1 MDLNIFYYIIKTN
14 LKIDSTVLIIGNY
27 QGFIMELTKL
37 FSSAKIG
44 NVRIKNR
51 IVRSATWLARADE
64 LGYVTEDLIETYQKL
79 GEGGIGLII
88 SGYIGVHDNGS
99 GNYRM
104 TRLSNESYKS
114 GQKRLVA
121 TIHDTSDAKVAAQIA
136 HTGSNIIRAGY
147 ELVGPSSIKVPG
159 SIKLVRELP
168 TKEIQEI
175 INSFISTGTLAY
187 ECGYDMIQL
196 HGAHGYLLSDFLSP
210 FANKRI
216 DGYGGTLEKRF
227 KIIEEIYHGLRDK
240 LGKEFPI
247 MIKLNTHDNLKNGL
261 TFEEGKKITKRL
273 VALGLD
279 AVEPSSGRTDPRL
292 TENKSFPA
300 AIIKKP
306 EEENYFSYIAR
317 ELKPLMINCAL
328 ILMGGIRNPIA
339 AEQFLEE
346 EIADFISISRPFL
359 YEPDLAK
366 RWESGNL
373 EPTYC
378 TSCNACFG
386 TIRIGT
392 GGIYCPIK
400 HKQEKKSIKN

>member
-1 MDLNIFYYIIKTN
+1 
-14 LKIDSTVLIIGNY
+14 
-27 QGFIMELTKL
+27 MELTKL

-88 SGYIGVHDNGS
+88 SGYIGVHDKGS

-104 TRLSNESYKS
+104 TRLSNGSYKS
-114 GQKRLVA
+114 GQKRLIA
-121 TIHDTSDAKVAAQIA
+121 RIHNTSDAKVAAQIA

-147 ELVGPSSIKVPG
+147 ELVGPSPIKVPG

-168 TKEIQEI
+168 PEEIQEI
-175 INSFISTGTLAY
+175 VNSFINAGIFAY

-210 FANKRI
+210 STNKRI
-216 DGYGGTLEKRF
+216 DAYGGTSEKRF
-227 KIIEEIYHGLRDK
+227 KIIEDIYHGLRDK

-261 TFEEGKKITKRL
+261 TLEEGKEITKRL
-273 VALGLD
+273 VELGFDAL
-279 AVEPSSGRTDPRL
+279 EPSSGRTDPRL
-292 TENKSFPA
+292 TGDKSFPA

-317 ELKPLMINCAL
+317 ELKPLMTDCPL

-339 AEQFLEE
+339 AEQFLKE
-346 EIADFISISRPFL
+346 EIADFISLSRPFL
-359 YEPDLAK
+359 FEPDLAK

-373 EPTYC
+373 DSTYC

-386 TIRIGT
+386 TIRTDT
-392 GGIYCPIK
+392 GGIYCPVK
-400 HKQEKKSIKN
+400 RKQEKKSIKN